1 MNSAASTPGPIESAG
16 LSISASL
23 ADEFTKEALAAA
35 SPTDIVDTLI
45 QRGRFNANPGMHLL
59 YQDKYS
65 GVTDEQLLTTLAV
78 FLTQSAGTIKIVP
91 SHGTTIACTKCARLN
106 APSYYLKRSHGR
118 YAVLC
123 FDNGQGCWE
132 RSATSLCSYVDQT
145 ETQCMDLAE
154 WVVAY
159 GPDMIKERHVCGMHI
174 SGVLSDVTEHRIFA
188 LQD

>member
-1 MNSAASTPGPIESAG
+1 MSSAASVVS
-16 LSISASL
+16 
-23 ADEFTKEALAAA
+23 AAA
-35 SPTDIVDTLI
+35 AMTPNLNCSPLSGNPSDLINTLI
-45 QRGRFNANPGMHLL
+45 LRQRALSNTTANQA
-59 YQDKYS
+59 YQDRYPTFS
-65 GVTDEQLLTTLAV
+65 DEQILTAVDVILAG
-78 FLTQSAGTIKIVP
+78 QAGQVKIVP
-91 SHGTTIACTKCARLN
+91 SHGTTVACTKCARLN
-106 APSYYLKRSHGR
+106 APAYYLKRSHGR

-145 ETQCMDLAE
+145 DTQCMDLAE

-174 SGVLSDVTEHRIFA
+174 SGVLSDVTEHRVFA

>member
-1 MNSAASTPGPIESAG
+1 MSSAASVATSYLLNQP
-16 LSISASL
+16 LSSNPSDLIN
-23 ADEFTKEALAAA
+23 
-35 SPTDIVDTLI
+35 TLI
-45 QRGRFNANPGMHLL
+45 LRERAMKNPTALQV
-59 YQDKYS
+59 YQDKYPTVS
-65 GVTDEQLLTTLAV
+65 TEQVLTAVDVILAG
-78 FLTQSAGTIKIVP
+78 QAGQVKIVP
-91 SHGTTIACTKCARLN
+91 SHGTTVACTKCARLN
-106 APSYYLKRSHGR
+106 APAYFLKRSHGR

-145 ETQCMDLAE
+145 DTQCMDLAE

-174 SGVLSDVTEHRIFA
+174 SGVLSDVTEHRVFA